1 MLESR
6 VNPAARA
13 VVSRFLTF
21 ILLFGDNTMRFDA
34 LKISVAALV
43 AATPA
48 LVIAHPGH
56 EHTTSLMTGF
66 LHPLGG
72 LDHLLAMLA
81 IGLWAASLGGRAQ
94 WVVPLAFVGTMLI
107 GGGLTMAGV
116 QVPFIEQGI
125 VLSVILM
132 GALLVGI
139 ARFPVAACASIAALF
154 AVFHG
159 AAHGLE
165 MPLNTVGAE
174 YAFGFAAATCLLHMI
189 GLGMGV
195 LIKRYQTPMVTR
207 TAGAIIAAMG
217 VFIALA

>member
-1 MLESR
+1 
-6 VNPAARA
+6 
-13 VVSRFLTF
+13 
-21 ILLFGDNTMRFDA
+21 MRFNA
-34 LKISVAALV
+34 LKICLAALIT
-43 AATPA
+43 ATPA
-48 LVIAHPGH
+48 LALAHPGH
-56 EHTTSLMTGF
+56 EHTTSFMTGF

-81 IGLWAASLGGRAQ
+81 IGLWAASLGGRAL
-94 WVVPLAFVGTMLI
+94 WAVPLVFVGTMLI
-107 GGGLTMAGV
+107 GGGLTMTGV

-174 YAFGFAAATCLLHMI
+174 YAIGFAAATGLLH
-189 GLGMGV
+189 LTGMGIGI
-195 LIKRYQTPMVTR
+195 LIERYQAPILTRVTG
-207 TAGAIIAAMG
+207 TVIAMMG
-217 VFIALA
+217 LFIALA